1 MMLLPLALA
10 AAAILLPA
18 TASATTAATPPTP
31 PTSAA
36 TASAS
41 SRDITKIL
49 NAERSA
55 HASGSGLHPF
65 ATTGGSSSFTPLPD
79 VYPVGKTGG
88 FAVDVVHGVAA
99 RYPSPAMNH
108 RNLPIE
114 IWYPA
119 ASGRISS
126 SDTFW
131 ATARGGHF
139 PLIVF
144 AAGYNSNPDTYQ
156 PFLHAL
162 AAQGY
167 IVAAPV
173 FPIEASIA
181 GAAPAGRSN
190 TEMLNQMWDMS
201 TVISQMINYARQPG
215 NFLGAA
221 MSQTQIGVIG
231 HSDGAMTVAG
241 MTMSTSFNDR
251 RIKMAVVMSGAGP
264 LGLSWN
270 NRHVVPLMVE
280 QATGDPYNNPAN
292 SQWLF
297 NHVTGSRSYLTVAGP
312 YHIWPLI
319 GNDKVSD
326 LVRRSVVGDLNVTLK
341 GAGMPVFFS
350 MVGAGDTPGF
360 TSLKFAT

>member
-10 AAAILLPA
+10 AAATLLPA
-18 TASATTAATPPTP
+18 TASATTAASP
-31 PTSAA
+31 PTSAV

-49 NAERSA
+49 NSERSS

-65 ATTGGSSSFTPLPD
+65 ATTGGSSSFTPLQD

-88 FAVDVVHGVAA
+88 FAVDKVHGVAA
-99 RYPSPAMNH
+99 RYPLPAMSV

-119 ASGRISS
+119 ASGPISS
-126 SDTFW
+126 SDNFW
-131 ATARGGHF
+131 AIARGGHF

-144 AAGYNSNPDTYQ
+144 APGFNANPDTYQ
-156 PFLHAL
+156 PFLHAI

-190 TEMLNQMWDMS
+190 TEILNQMWDMS
-201 TVISQMINYARQPG
+201 TVISQMITYARTPG

-241 MTMSTSFNDR
+241 MTMSTSFNDV
-251 RIKMAVVMSGAGP
+251 RIKMAVVMSGAAP
-264 LGLSWN
+264 DGLTWN
-270 NRHVVPLMVE
+270 NRRVVPLMVE

-297 NHVTGSRSYLTVAGP
+297 NHVSGPRDFLTVAGP

-326 LVRRSVVGDLNVTLK
+326 LVRRAVIGDLNVTLK
-341 GAGMPVFFS
+341 NAGMPVFFS
-350 MVGAGDTPGF
+350 MFGAANTPGF
-360 TSLKFAT
+360 TALKFAT